1 MKKNNYLVL
10 CTFLS
15 MTLLGCN
22 QTSKDSES
30 VMNTDSSTNS
40 SEMNVSDSSQSDSV
54 AISSSSEEDTY
65 GYEVDETFDFET
77 HGFRKPSV
85 ETMTALP
92 SYVPTTFDTKTYK
105 TTKQSLSEG
114 VDMFKIEYTLNG
126 GSTIKPY
133 CVVVDLKQANIVAG
147 SYNNTTSSTE
157 FAKRSVPFQQAQ
169 AWNEANPTK
178 KFLAV
183 TNADFFGETCV
194 NAFVKD
200 GVIMKSAHNYDL
212 NDVPESKPMLFG
224 VSSEGARIAPMTS
237 YDDYE
242 KNLAGKLS
250 KTGLSIFSKEGT
262 LQGIFSYGSDTG
274 LINSGY
280 SIITTKS
287 KKSIPSGNKVYLF
300 KKIQND
306 LSSNDIKG
314 CIVEDA
320 TGSASVKLESSLYG
334 YLVVGSQTESKCKVG
349 DYIAIA
355 KDTVISPG
363 GMWNYYDTILGCRH
377 SLIENGVLPAT
388 LSKESSNGAANR
400 VPRTAVGIMED
411 GKVVIVSVE
420 DLHYNSELRGDN
432 PICSGLSLTEL
443 ADFMRYFGCYDAANF
458 DGGGSSQLI
467 TNINGSYVVQTRS
480 SDTGSTA
487 LESTRS
493 VLNTIIVTTK

>member
-1 MKKNNYLVL
+1 MKKKNYLVL

-15 MTLLGCN
+15 MTLLGCD
-22 QTSKDSES
+22 QSSKDSES
-30 VMNTDSSTNS
+30 VMNTDSSTQS
-40 SEMNVSDSSQSDSV
+40 SEMSVSDSSHSNSLEV
-54 AISSSSEEDTY
+54 SSSSEEDTY

-85 ETMTALP
+85 ETMSALP
-92 SYVPTTFDTKTYK
+92 SYVPTTFNTATYK
-105 TTKQSLSEG
+105 TTKQVLSEG
-114 VDMFKIEYTLNG
+114 VDMIKVEYTLNG
-126 GSTIKPY
+126 GLTIKPY

-157 FAKRSVPFQQAQ
+157 FAKRSVPFQQVQ

-200 GVIMKSAHNYDL
+200 GAILKTAHNYDL
-212 NDVPESKPMLFG
+212 NDVPASKPMLFG

-242 KNLAGKLS
+242 ANLTGKLA
-250 KTGLSIFSKEGT
+250 KTGLSIFSQDGT
-262 LQGIFSYGSDTG
+262 LQGTFSYGTNTG

-280 SIITTKS
+280 SVITTKS

-306 LSSNDIKG
+306 LSSDDIKG

-320 TGSASVKLESSLYG
+320 TGSKSVQLESSLYG
-334 YLVVGSQTESKCKVG
+334 YLVVGVQTESTLKVG

-355 KDTVISPG
+355 KNTVISPD

-377 SLIENGVLPAT
+377 SLIENGVLPT
-388 LSKESSNGAANR
+388 SLSKESSNGAKAR

-420 DLHYNSELRGDN
+420 DLHYNSALRGDN

-467 TNINGSYVVQTRS
+467 TNVNGSYVVQTRS
-480 SDTGSTA
+480 SDTGSTS
-487 LESTRS
+487 LESTRP